1 MNSSARTVTRSRP
14 SSNSNSSD
22 SSQTRKTITERAFA
36 KALQIETYDSAR
48 NRTMW
53 YRLKSDTATATAL

>member
-1 MNSSARTVTRSRP
+1 MNSSARTVKYTSRP
-14 SSNSNSSD
+14 SSSSNAAI
-22 SSQTRKTITERAFA
+22 RAREAITERAFA

-53 YRLKSDTATATAL
+53 YRLKSAAAAQ